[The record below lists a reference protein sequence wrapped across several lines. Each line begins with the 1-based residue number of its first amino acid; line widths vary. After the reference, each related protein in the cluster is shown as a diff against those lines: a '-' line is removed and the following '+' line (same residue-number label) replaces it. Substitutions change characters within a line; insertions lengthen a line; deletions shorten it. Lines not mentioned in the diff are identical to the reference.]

1 MNNLQYQ
8 VSSPIFLFFWRMLWL
23 LSILVDVFK
32 ALSLEVPLGVV
43 PQENSIFGGVIETYD
58 FLKIPGAAFI
68 RGEIILKVEHCLLA
82 RKGVQHN
89 DIRRVLSHEQ
99 VCLLWMYE
107 SHTTWAWV
115 IVGSRSMSWFHQ
127 PKFSISDPGE
137 NSFHGRSGSSV
148 AWQSSWLC
156 SYMFCCLCYTIRW
169 AWSLVHR
176 HTKPTRYDDQLL
188 DNIDC

>member
-1 MNNLQYQ
+1 
-8 VSSPIFLFFWRMLWL
+8 MLWL

-58 FLKIPGAAFI
+58 FIKIPGASFI

-107 SHTTWAWV
+107 SHTT
-115 IVGSRSMSWFHQ
+115 
-127 PKFSISDPGE
+127 
-137 NSFHGRSGSSV
+137 
-148 AWQSSWLC
+148 
-156 SYMFCCLCYTIRW
+156 
-169 AWSLVHR
+169 
-176 HTKPTRYDDQLL
+176 
-188 DNIDC
+188 